1 MSEPDL
7 SRVKNY
13 IADAGPQSHKY
24 NLNHFQFLCKVL
36 LKRGMKRKKQLCC
49 TILIALLMIFYSM
62 LVTPALLGGIL
73 EDLVP
78 GVLKEPS
85 ETMWSFIRNGVEK
98 FLMCILKLLATIGIV
113 PIPDLCIPFQLS
125 LDSCIMIKV
134 AAKIIMAIVF
144 PIVILIITLHTI
156 ITFVFTVLLIIAII
170 AKVNKLALFFG
181 GEVQLSFGFLISS
194 W

>member
-1 MSEPDL
+1 
-7 SRVKNY
+7 
-13 IADAGPQSHKY
+13 
-24 NLNHFQFLCKVL
+24 
-36 LKRGMKRKKQLCC
+36 MKRKKQLCS

-170 AKVNKLALFFG
+170 AKVNKLALFFLG
-181 GEVQLSFGFLISS
+181 
-194 W
+194 